1 MPSEEGSVPE
11 SVVSC
16 KLMYVSAVRLPSE
29 SGSVPEIRKPAM
41 FKLVKDLSPPIVGG
55 IVPVIPDGN
64 CMNVSSV
71 RRLKE
76 SGIVP
81 DN

>member
-1 MPSEEGSVPE
+1 MRRLKESGIVPE
-11 SVVSC
+11 SVVS
-16 KLMYVSAVRLPSE
+16 LISSLVSA
-29 SGSVPEIRKPAM
+29 
-41 FKLVKDLSPPIVGG
+41 
-55 IVPVIPDGN
+55 
-64 CMNVSSV
+64 V

>member
-1 MPSEEGSVPE
+1 MVRLPSEEGSVPE

-16 KLMYVSAVRLPSE
+16 KLMVVSAVRPRDS
-29 SGSVPEIRKPAM
+29 
-41 FKLVKDLSPPIVGG
+41 G
-55 IVPVIPDGN
+55 IVPDIWVN
-64 CMNVSSV
+64 HSCRSVSAV